1 MTISRSLFLLGA
13 GLFLAG
19 QLRAADPVAPAPAA
33 ASNQVITVTGAVPD
47 QATKTIILNRLRE
60 VYGVDRVVDQI
71 SVGGVIMPANWAQH
85 VQALISPQLKAVT
98 RGELSVD
105 GNTVNVKGDVASD
118 ANRQQVTSQIASSL
132 NPTYVVKSQ
141 LRVTMAEQSVLDQA
155 LANRIVEFESGS
167 AKITAAGQGILDEMN
182 NALKQFNGRRV
193 EVIGH
198 TDSQGARNSN
208 VVLSKARADAVKAYL
223 VQKGIA
229 ADSLIPIGMGPDRPV
244 APNNTEDGR
253 RRNRRIEFNLSQ

>member
-1 MTISRSLFLLGA
+1 MIIRRSLFLLGA
-13 GLFLAG
+13 GLFMAG
-19 QLRAADPVAPAPAA
+19 SLQADPVAAPADNN
-33 ASNQVITVTGAVPD
+33 NQVITVTGAVPD

-60 VYGVDRVVDQI
+60 VYGAERVVDQI
-71 SVGGVIMPANWAQH
+71 SVGGVIMPANWAQY

-98 RGELSVD
+98 RGELSVN
-105 GNTVNVKGDVASD
+105 GNTVNVKGDVSSD
-118 ANRQQVTSQIASSL
+118 ANRQQVTSQIASAL

-141 LRVTMAEQSVLDQA
+141 LRVTMAEQAVLDQA

-223 VQKGIA
+223 VQKGIV